1 MAKILIV
8 DDSRTS
14 RKILR
19 TILESAG
26 HEVVGEAVDGV
37 DGVNKFREL
46 SPEITTLDI
55 TMPNMD
61 GLEALKEIKKIN
73 ANAKII
79 MVTAAGQQSK
89 MVEAI
94 KSGASEFVTKPFEAD
109 EISVATEKCIG
120 TRIFKFYQRELQ
132 SNTVFCK
139 LKLLKPVMTRKF
151 RPVVLH
157 SENIYREELKGLID
171 SLCSR

>member
-37 DGVNKFREL
+37 DGGNKFREL

-73 ANAKII
+73 ENAKII

-109 EISVATEKCIG
+109 EIT
-120 TRIFKFYQRELQ
+120 
-132 SNTVFCK
+132 
-139 LKLLKPVMTRKF
+139 
-151 RPVVLH
+151 
-157 SENIYREELKGLID
+157 GLIAKM
-171 SLCSR
+171 

>member
-19 TILESAG
+19 TILENAG
-26 HEVVGEAVDGV
+26 HEVLGEAVDGV
-37 DGVNKFREL
+37 DGVNKFQEL

-94 KSGASEFVTKPFEAD
+94 KNGASEFVTKPFEAS
-109 EISVATEKCIG
+109 EIT
-120 TRIFKFYQRELQ
+120 
-132 SNTVFCK
+132 
-139 LKLLKPVMTRKF
+139 
-151 RPVVLH
+151 
-157 SENIYREELKGLID
+157 GLIEKM
-171 SLCSR
+171 

>member
-26 HEVVGEAVDGV
+26 HEVIGEAVDGV
-37 DGVNKFREL
+37 DGVNKFQEL

-73 ANAKII
+73 ENAKII

-109 EISVATEKCIG
+109 EIT
-120 TRIFKFYQRELQ
+120 
-132 SNTVFCK
+132 
-139 LKLLKPVMTRKF
+139 
-151 RPVVLH
+151 
-157 SENIYREELKGLID
+157 GLIAKM
-171 SLCSR
+171 

>member
-19 TILESAG
+19 TILEGAG
-26 HEVVGEAVDGV
+26 HEVIGEAVDGV
-37 DGVNKFREL
+37 NKFQEL

-61 GLEALKEIKKIN
+61 GLEALKEIKKVN
-73 ANAKII
+73 ADAKII
-79 MVTAAGQQSK
+79 MVTAAGQQNK

-94 KSGASEFVTKPFEAD
+94 KSGASEFVTKPFEAE
-109 EISVATEKCIG
+109 EIVA
-120 TRIFKFYQRELQ
+120 
-132 SNTVFCK
+132 
-139 LKLLKPVMTRKF
+139 
-151 RPVVLH
+151 
-157 SENIYREELKGLID
+157 LIAKM
-171 SLCSR
+171 

>member
-19 TILESAG
+19 TILEGAG
-26 HEVVGEAVDGV
+26 HEVIGEAVDGV
-37 DGVNKFREL
+37 DGVNKFQEL
-46 SPEITTLDI
+46 TPEITTLDI

-61 GLEALKEIKKIN
+61 GLEALKEIKKLN

-94 KSGASEFVTKPFEAD
+94 KSGASEFVTKPFEAS
-109 EISVATEKCIG
+109 EIT
-120 TRIFKFYQRELQ
+120 
-132 SNTVFCK
+132 
-139 LKLLKPVMTRKF
+139 
-151 RPVVLH
+151 
-157 SENIYREELKGLID
+157 GLIEKM
-171 SLCSR
+171 

>member
-37 DGVNKFREL
+37 DGVNKFQEL

-94 KSGASEFVTKPFEAD
+94 KSGVSEFVTKPFEAD
-109 EISVATEKCIG
+109 EIT
-120 TRIFKFYQRELQ
+120 
-132 SNTVFCK
+132 
-139 LKLLKPVMTRKF
+139 
-151 RPVVLH
+151 
-157 SENIYREELKGLID
+157 GLIAKM
-171 SLCSR
+171 

>member
-19 TILESAG
+19 TILERAG
-26 HEVVGEAVDGV
+26 HEVIGEAVDGV
-37 DGVNKFREL
+37 DGVNKFQEL

-73 ANAKII
+73 ADAKII
-79 MVTAAGQQSK
+79 MVTAAGQQNK

-94 KSGASEFVTKPFEAD
+94 KSGASEFVTKPFEAE
-109 EISVATEKCIG
+109 EIVA
-120 TRIFKFYQRELQ
+120 
-132 SNTVFCK
+132 
-139 LKLLKPVMTRKF
+139 
-151 RPVVLH
+151 
-157 SENIYREELKGLID
+157 LIAKM
-171 SLCSR
+171 

>member
-109 EISVATEKCIG
+109 EIV
-120 TRIFKFYQRELQ
+120 
-132 SNTVFCK
+132 
-139 LKLLKPVMTRKF
+139 
-151 RPVVLH
+151 
-157 SENIYREELKGLID
+157 GLIAKM
-171 SLCSR
+171 